1 MDQYQSVT
9 SGLGN
14 PESKGADVSEVP
26 TPPSCC
32 PPKRQ
37 FQLTAVAPALPVQEE
52 EVRGE
57 SSVSGQHVI
66 LCFPHLPGRTKPEP
80 CTWDS
85 VSSFRLPGARGPR
98 GLNPCSHPRPGQV
111 SEDELVSTLKHLVS
125 EKLNV
130 PVRQQRLLFK
140 GKALADGKRLSDY
153 SIGPNSKLNL
163 VVKPLEKVL
172 LEETAAARRL
182 AEASPPR
189 PPAWQLIAKVL
200 ARHFSAAD
208 ASRVLDQLQRD
219 YERSLSRLTLDDI
232 ERLASRFLH
241 PEVTEAME
249 KGFSK

>member
-1 MDQYQSVT
+1 M
-9 SGLGN
+9 
-14 PESKGADVSEVP
+14 
-26 TPPSCC
+26 
-32 PPKRQ
+32 
-37 FQLTAVAPALPVQEE
+37 QLTVKALQ
-52 EVRGE
+52 
-57 SSVSGQHVI
+57 
-66 LCFPHLPGRTKPEP
+66 GRE
-80 CTWDS
+80 
-85 VSSFRLPGARGPR
+85 
-98 GLNPCSHPRPGQV
+98 CSLQV

-125 EKLNV
+125 EKLNI

-172 LEETAAARRL
+172 LEESTARKT
-182 AEASPPR
+182 AEAPAP
-189 PPAWQLIAKVL
+189 PPAAWPLISRVL

-232 ERLASRFLH
+232 ERLAGRFLH
-241 PEVTEAME
+241 PEATEAME

>member
-1 MDQYQSVT
+1 M
-9 SGLGN
+9 GC
-14 PESKGADVSEVP
+14 
-26 TPPSCC
+26 TPAGVDAAAAVM
-32 PPKRQ
+32 
-37 FQLTAVAPALPVQEE
+37 QLTVKALQ
-52 EVRGE
+52 
-57 SSVSGQHVI
+57 
-66 LCFPHLPGRTKPEP
+66 GRE
-80 CTWDS
+80 
-85 VSSFRLPGARGPR
+85 
-98 GLNPCSHPRPGQV
+98 CSLQV